1 MLSFVGNQKQ
11 YELFE
16 NGGSDVLRIILFLAT
31 NMAILVLLG
40 IVMSV
45 LGIDSRS
52 TSGLLVMAGMF
63 GMGGSFISLAMS
75 KWIARKSTGARV
87 IEQPA
92 NPTEKWLMDTVA
104 RMAKDAEIGMPEVA
118 VYQSPDLNAFA
129 TGMNKNNA
137 LVAVS
142 TGLLQNMNR
151 DEVEAVLAHEITH
164 VACGDMVTLSLI
176 QGVLNTFVIFLSRI
190 AANILDNVLG
200 GEEDGGGLGFMGYM
214 AVTIVLEMVLGLF
227 ASIIVMWFS
236 RKREFTADK
245 GAAYLTSSAK
255 MVGAL
260 RRLQAHHEPSHLPE
274 QVAAF
279 GIRPREGGLA
289 SLFRSHP
296 PLEERIAAL
305 ERLS

>member
-1 MLSFVGNQKQ
+1 M
-11 YELFE
+11 
-16 NGGSDVLRIILFLAT
+16 LRIVLFLAT
-31 NMAILVLLG
+31 NMAILILLG
-40 IVMSV
+40 IVMSIF
-45 LGIDSRS
+45 GIDSRS
-52 TSGLLVMAGMF
+52 TSGLLVMAAMF

-75 KWIARKSTGARV
+75 KWIAKKSTGAQV
-87 IEQPA
+87 IENPS
-92 NPTEKWLMDTVA
+92 NPTEKWLYETVQ

-118 VYQSPDLNAFA
+118 MYNAADMNAFA

-142 TGLLQNMNR
+142 TGLLQNMSK

-190 AANILDNVLG
+190 AANIISNFLSGDEE
-200 GEEDGGGLGFMGYM
+200 GEGLGFFGYM
-214 AVTIVLEMVLGLF
+214 AVVIVLELTLGLF

-245 GAAYLTSSAK
+245 GAAYLTSKEK
-255 MVGAL
+255 MVSAL
-260 RRLQAHHEPSHLPE
+260 QRLQAHHEPSHLPD

-279 GIRPREGGLA
+279 GIRPKKGGL
-289 SLFRSHP
+289 SELFRSHP
-296 PLEERIAAL
+296 PLDDRIEAL
-305 ERLS
+305 RSL